1 VFQAVAQPDLRS
13 WLGLRKINRKLQ
25 TPIYNQEI
33 LASSLDDN
41 PARAN
46 AVGCE
51 ELRSRS
57 EDNIVPN
64 FEKFGVLA
72 VEARTWPVNATTDFC
87 AHSTEDSL
95 NVKVSVWD

>member
-1 VFQAVAQPDLRS
+1 MTVCLPTRVPGRS
-13 WLGLRKINRKLQ
+13 TTRSAIMAGIEKINRKLQ
-25 TPIYNQEI
+25 TPFYKQRI

-64 FEKFGVLA
+64 FEKFGV
-72 VEARTWPVNATTDFC
+72 
-87 AHSTEDSL
+87 
-95 NVKVSVWD
+95 